1 MHARCARV
9 ELLRSSHAARRATPA
24 HPLRQSAQRVSNALI
39 WKPALFRNLEY
50 LNRAVTKMRNGEMD
64 ASFKLQF
71 TFSKFLVVF
80 LLILVDA

>member
-24 HPLRQSAQRVSNALI
+24 HPPETESAQRVNNALI

-50 LNRAVTKMRNGEMD
+50 LNRGLLLKCEMG
-64 ASFKLQF
+64 KW
-71 TFSKFLVVF
+71 TR
-80 LLILVDA
+80 LLNCSSRFQNF